1 MRVFMVAMSSG
12 LITWAAWDAAV
23 LAQDE
28 AGDDDA
34 VDSGSEFVAPAN
46 SLSFDDTGSME
57 LYRPG
62 YLQIRDSKMEVW
74 ILKIVPQTKVTVD
87 GEAEPDYLRP
97 GLTVELTGKID
108 KHMALEEPIAAMEL
122 LTSQGKQALGLF
134 PTGEGADD
142 TRPVRNPDPGSYR
155 IKGKLASY
163 KDGQV
168 VISIGSRRITGTV
181 ADDVAITFTSNDPHM
196 AEPGDEVKVK
206 AWYFDNTKP
215 ISAQNVAGRA
225 YAEEIAITLAKP
237 LAPSGRRARVSATKA
252 STKEKTAKGDR

>member
-1 MRVFMVAMSSG
+1 MRVFMVAMSLGS
-12 LITWAAWDAAV
+12 IAWAACGAAA

-28 AGDDDA
+28 ADEDG
-34 VDSGSEFVAPAN
+34 GSEFVAPAS
-46 SLSFDDTGSME
+46 SLSFDDTGSLE

-62 YLQIRDSKMEVW
+62 YLQIRDSKTEVW
-74 ILKIVPQTKVTVD
+74 ILKIVPQTKVTVA

-108 KHMALEEPIAAMEL
+108 KHRALVKPIGQIEL
-122 LTSQGKQALGLF
+122 LTSRGKQALGVF
-134 PTGEGADD
+134 PVGEGADD
-142 TRPVRNPDPGSYR
+142 SRPVRNPDPGTYR
-155 IKGKLASY
+155 IRGKLASC

-168 VISIGSRRITGTV
+168 TVAIGSCRITGTL
-181 ADDVAITFTSNDPHM
+181 ADDVAITFTSNDPNL
-196 AEPGDEVKVK
+196 AEAGDEVKVK

-215 ISAQNVAGRA
+215 ISAANVAGRA

-237 LAPSGRRARVSATKA
+237 LAPAGRRARVSATKP